1 MTLNIS
7 TVDLDVNEQNHVV
20 ATKETDEIKDIED
33 CEGQIF
39 FSFYP

>member
-7 TVDLDVNEQNHVV
+7 TIDLDVNEQNH
-20 ATKETDEIKDIED
+20 KETEEIKDVED

-39 FSFYP
+39 FSFYL